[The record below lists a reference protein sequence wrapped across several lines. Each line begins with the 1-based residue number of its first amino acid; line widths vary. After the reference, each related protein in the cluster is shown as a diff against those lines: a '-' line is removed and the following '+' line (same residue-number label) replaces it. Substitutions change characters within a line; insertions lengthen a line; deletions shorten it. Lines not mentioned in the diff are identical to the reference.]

1 MSDLKFNK
9 TELRILLECL
19 SDHIQT
25 WGHGVGAW
33 EQLDEHLELVKK
45 IKESLKEKISV
56 DIYFTQCSES
66 GDKII
71 DTEQMLEDF
80 NDQLNTLINK
90 H

>member
-9 TELRILLECL
+9 TELKRLLECL
-19 SDHIQT
+19 SDYIQT

-45 IKESLKEKISV
+45 IKEALKEKISV
-56 DIYFTQCSES
+56 DVYFTQCSES
-66 GDKII
+66 GDKVI

>member
-1 MSDLKFNK
+1 MQTIYKMEK
-9 TELRILLECL
+9 ELI
-19 SDHIQT
+19 
-25 WGHGVGAW
+25 
-33 EQLDEHLELVKK
+33 
-45 IKESLKEKISV
+45 IKV
-56 DIYFTQCSES
+56 YFTQCSES

>member
-1 MSDLKFNK
+1 MSDLKFNERELK
-9 TELRILLECL
+9 TILYSLE
-19 SDHIQT
+19 DTIRT
-25 WGHGVGAW
+25 WGVDAGGQVN
-33 EQLDEHLELVKK
+33 EEIKLIKK

>member
-45 IKESLKEKISV
+45 IKESL
-56 DIYFTQCSES
+56 
-66 GDKII
+66 
-71 DTEQMLEDF
+71 
-80 NDQLNTLINK
+80 
-90 H
+90 